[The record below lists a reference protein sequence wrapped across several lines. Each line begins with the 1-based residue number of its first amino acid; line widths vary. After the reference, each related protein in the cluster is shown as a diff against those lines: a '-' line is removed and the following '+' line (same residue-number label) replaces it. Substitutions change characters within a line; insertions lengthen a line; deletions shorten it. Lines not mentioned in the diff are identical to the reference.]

1 MGKSKSPKQDVTE
14 YLLTVHIGAC
24 LGPVDYFRGIL
35 INEKQAWRGKVSDAM
50 SVPIYNRGLFG
61 GPQKEGGV
69 EGVLHF
75 LPGKGNQLLPANV
88 TARFGKTPETSVAY
102 RGLASI
108 YFTGANIGQGFLW
121 GMNNPIVAQTVDIEV
136 TRAAK
141 GLNPEYEFISN
152 PRHPD
157 KPDANPAH
165 IIYEAATDPVDG
177 IVRADDVDFA
187 ALNEAGERLYSEGMG
202 MSLLWS
208 RGMACENFLNEIQ
221 AHINSV
227 IYTDPETGLMTLKL
241 VRDDY
246 DPETLFEINADNAEL
261 IKFQRKM
268 PGESTNEI
276 VVTYTDPATEK
287 EATVTVHDLPSASVV
302 GSVSDSR
309 NYYGFRRP
317 ELAEEA
323 GWRELLVANAPLAS
337 VDVLMNRDGWK
348 LRPGQPVRVYFPDA
362 DNPDKTIN
370 IIARVGEIDYGKP
383 DAEDIPISL
392 LEDVWSLAR
401 PPLSRPAESEW
412 VDESEPPTPMAAQ
425 LAFTLPSYMV
435 LSTSYQEQLL
445 ELEYP
450 EVVAATLGHH
460 PSPDAINFEL
470 FDAEVQPTGELEVT
484 SAGVKTFTER
494 GTLIQSI
501 PPEATSNVLWT
512 TLPLG
517 RGPRIGGFA
526 LVGSADAAQEFMLIR
541 GFDGFQYTVDRGV
554 LDTIPRAWP
563 SGTPVWFVNPN
574 TKIVDDRTVRSAG
587 ETVTYRMAPRTS
599 LGQLPL
605 DQATPVSATLTDR
618 PYLPLRPANVKVNGV
633 PIQGTV
639 NVSTAN
645 DIAITWATRNRVLE
659 DGQVVAWDAAPVAPE
674 YKQRTVIV
682 VSTSA
687 GVPIRRYVH
696 LWTENSFT
704 IPKAWYAR
712 YTDVRI
718 YIHAERDGLDS
729 LQALRFDVTGLPG
742 DAGAAEPPAAPD
754 AGVPPPPVAAPAADD
769 FTAYGGVTDSGPDG
783 QPMPAIFVKG
793 RRSISSMIGLSVRYA
808 VKPTENVLPDWQ
820 YHPTATLDERELL
833 LPIAP
838 VASKT
843 TYLVECAYVAAENI
857 IGFYRSLGEVTSGS
871 LVIDEIWDGGQ
882 GVPTA
887 DIIASLRTTE
897 QLVQETAERV
907 DQIEGGF
914 DEALAEAQA
923 AAATA
928 VSAADDAAA
937 AALQATDKAADAS
950 ASAVAAQSSAG
961 DSGASAAA
969 SAASASVATTK
980 ADEAEQ
986 SASAAQADRLLAE
999 TARGQAQTSA
1009 TQAASARD
1017 DAAGSAAS
1025 ASSSAT
1031 NAANSRDAAAGSA
1044 SAAAGSASTAT
1055 TKAGEAGISAAAAM
1069 ASQVSASTARDEAM
1083 LALLQQGRTNLVARE
1098 NVTPGSPITS
1108 PSPSLSGWGFT
1119 MTGTG
1124 SNVERG
1130 IVVGPLKQNTPYSV
1144 SFRARRSDG
1153 ATPQMALDVDLYPDT
1168 LPQRQFQI
1176 GPDWTDFK
1184 WEGLSSAHGDMTLPN
1199 VRLRFFRAPLAA
1211 GVSFEVTDIKL
1222 EEGATASAWT
1232 PSPKDAPASATA
1244 AATSASSAAASETAA
1259 GQSASAASGFA
1270 TNASTSAGQAQTYS
1284 NQASVS
1290 AADAQSA
1297 SVSAGVAASTARM
1310 TAIMSLPERMA
1321 DVENFAGALS
1331 GRPETIGPF
1340 AWGTPYTHPVE
1351 GDVLRV
1357 TGAYN
1362 IVNRGWLKIEAGR
1375 TYRVTVR
1382 AWVSSDGPSGN
1393 RTQIGYRIL
1402 AADGTSIT
1410 VTVNNRNAV
1419 SADGFTDF
1427 SWERTAE
1434 QIWAL
1439 RPQAVYI
1446 RAHTRPNINTADNN
1460 SSGATTDLAF
1470 MRLEDV
1476 TESVAAAA
1484 SAAAA
1489 VTQAA
1494 NASASAANAQIS
1506 AELAASI
1513 STEAGF
1519 NLLPN
1524 STFADGMTGWTTT
1537 TWFQS
1542 NLTAAF
1548 GPHAFCNLNGTNQM
1562 AAAPVVVNASNTY
1575 TLSAD
1580 FRRLAT
1586 SGNLVMDVEWLNS
1599 TGGLISRSA
1608 RIIVNANQNFG
1619 EQARKSVTVTPPAGA
1634 ATGRI
1639 RAFGENISGIQTNG
1653 LAVRQIKFEVGTKAT
1668 MWRDD
1673 MQAAQ
1678 MSAQLSVTYAV
1689 AVDAQTRLSTARFDV
1704 KAAAGS
1710 DPAQLQVA
1718 ADGSGSLIGLL
1729 ASQLSF
1735 STVVNGVAYPVMK
1748 LLSGAVYISGPVY
1761 IGFNK
1766 EIELYPLAPNP
1777 YISIKVGSGRIAMGK
1792 LPNDNLIYWFGPTQ
1806 EVSNMRKNNAR
1817 EWRDTSGN
1825 AYFGGT
1831 IIAGTISNSG
1841 QGTNINVPAEF
1852 TLGPFGTNGGP
1863 ITVAWSYEYSR
1874 QGKRW
1879 GNSTGG
1885 ITGNTSALVR
1895 LYRRIAGQAETLIDT
1910 MTITGD
1916 LNAYYDAEPVP
1927 GQPSGTQGQTF
1938 FTEYMGNSRTYT
1950 DSAGGTQQRTYR
1962 IQVVSRTLKNVPGD
1976 SNELDNQV
1984 QRYGIT
1990 SSE

>member
-35 INEKQAWRGKVSDAM
+35 INEKQAWSGKVSDAL
-50 SVPIYNRGLFG
+50 SVPVYNRGLFG
-61 GPQKEGGV
+61 GPQKEGGI

-108 YFTGANIGQGFLW
+108 YFTGANVGQGFLW
-121 GMNNPIVAQTVDIEV
+121 GMNNPIVAQTVDVEV

-141 GLNPEYEFISN
+141 GLNPAYEFIAN

-177 IVRADDVDFA
+177 IVRAEDVDFA

-202 MSLLWS
+202 MSLLWA

-261 IKFQRKM
+261 LKFQRKM

-412 VDESEPPTPMAAQ
+412 VNESEPPTPMAAQ

-460 PSPDAINFEL
+460 PSPDAVNFEL

-484 SAGVKTFTER
+484 SAGIKTFTER
-494 GTLIQSI
+494 GALIQSI
-501 PPEATSNVLWT
+501 PPEASSHVLWT

-517 RGPRIGGFA
+517 RGPRVGGFA

-541 GFDGFQYTVDRGV
+541 SFDGFQYTVDRGV
-554 LDTIPRAWP
+554 LDTVPRAWP
-563 SGTPVWFVNPN
+563 SGTPVWFINPN

-605 DQATPVSATLTDR
+605 DQATPVTATLTDR

-645 DIAITWATRNRVLE
+645 DIEITWATRNRVLE

-704 IPKAWYAR
+704 IPKVWYAR

-718 YIHAERDGLDS
+718 YVYAERDGLDS

-742 DAGAAEPPAAPD
+742 DEDAAEPPVVPD

-820 YHPTATLDERELL
+820 YHPTATLDERELF

-897 QLVQETAERV
+897 QLVQETSDRV
-907 DQIEGGF
+907 DQLEGGF

-928 VSAADDAAA
+928 VGAADDAAA
-937 AALQATDKAADAS
+937 AALQATNEAAGAA

-969 SAASASVATTK
+969 SAASASVASTK

-986 SASAAQADRLLAE
+986 SATAAQADRLLAE

-1025 ASSSAT
+1025 ASASAT
-1031 NAANSRDAAAGSA
+1031 LAANSRDAAAGSA

-1055 TKAGEAGISAAAAM
+1055 TQADEAGVSAASAA
-1069 ASQVSASTARDEAM
+1069 ASQVSATAA
-1083 LALLQQGRTNLVARE
+1083 
-1098 NVTPGSPITS
+1098 
-1108 PSPSLSGWGFT
+1108 
-1119 MTGTG
+1119 
-1124 SNVERG
+1124 
-1130 IVVGPLKQNTPYSV
+1130 
-1144 SFRARRSDG
+1144 
-1153 ATPQMALDVDLYPDT
+1153 
-1168 LPQRQFQI
+1168 
-1176 GPDWTDFK
+1176 
-1184 WEGLSSAHGDMTLPN
+1184 
-1199 VRLRFFRAPLAA
+1199 
-1211 GVSFEVTDIKL
+1211 
-1222 EEGATASAWT
+1222 
-1232 PSPKDAPASATA
+1232 KDAAEAAKSGAETAQGQAQSSATA
-1244 AATSASSAAASETAA
+1244 AATSASSASASETAA
-1259 GQSASAASGFA
+1259 GQSASSASGSA
-1270 TNASTSAGQAQTYS
+1270 TTAATRAGEALTYR
-1284 NQASVS
+1284 NQASSS
-1290 AADAQSA
+1290 AADAQAA
-1297 SVSAGVAASTARM
+1297 SVSAGVYASTARS
-1310 TAIMSLPERMA
+1310 AANQSDAVSPGQALDSFA
-1321 DVENFAGALS
+1321 WNQWDVLNATPNLRDIGPAVVNGALRFNPGMGGHVHAAKATAVVQGHKYRIS
-1331 GRPETIGPF
+1331 TTFRR
-1340 AWGTPYTHPVE
+1340 AVE
-1351 GDVLRV
+1351 GGGANSV
-1357 TGAYN
+1357 TLFHWAWNADGSISQSAEHHTVNPSGGGIQSITRDIDLPVGAA
-1362 IVNRGWLKIEAGR
+1362 W
-1375 TYRVTVR
+1375 VR
-1382 AWVSSDGPSGN
+1382 AMVRVNAGDG
-1393 RTQIGYRIL
+1393 
-1402 AADGTSIT
+1402 
-1410 VTVNNRNAV
+1410 VTDLLTIETKDVQSEV
-1419 SADGFTDF
+1419 SAAN
-1427 SWERTAE
+1427 SA
-1434 QIWAL
+1434 
-1439 RPQAVYI
+1439 AV
-1446 RAHTRPNINTADNN
+1446 AQ
-1460 SSGATTDLAF
+1460 S
-1470 MRLEDV
+1470 
-1476 TESVAAAA
+1476 A
-1484 SAAAA
+1484 SAS
-1489 VTQAA
+1489 
-1494 NASASAANAQIS
+1494 ASASAASAQINADLAVS
-1506 AELAASI
+1506 ASNARQ
-1513 STEAGF
+1513 

-1524 STFADGMTGWTTT
+1524 STGLMGMQGWSQTAGSGVIAESASTDGSRFIWYVPWAGSLDAGAYSEWLDCTPNAHLSVSAEVYSGGMNSGATRVYAQIVDASFNTLDYIVAET
-1537 TWFQS
+1537 
-1542 NLTAAF
+1542 F
-1548 GPHAFCNLNGTNQM
+1548 GETNQWVYVK
-1562 AAAPVVVNASNTY
+1562 AEGRVS
-1575 TLSAD
+1575 
-1580 FRRLAT
+1580 
-1586 SGNLVMDVEWLNS
+1586 
-1599 TGGLISRSA
+1599 
-1608 RIIVNANQNFG
+1608 
-1619 EQARKSVTVTPPAGA
+1619 PPAARYMRVIMDTYA
-1634 ATGRI
+1634 ADWKPVGPVAAWRK
-1639 RAFGENISGIQTNG
+1639 
-1653 LAVRQIKFEVGTKAT
+1653 IKVEQWPTASPWNDYASDRVL
-1668 MWRDD
+1668 
-1673 MQAAQ
+1673 
-1678 MSAQLSVTYAV
+1678 SAQLSVTSAV
-1689 AVDAQTRLSTARFDV
+1689 AADAQTRLSTARFNV
-1704 KAAAGS
+1704 RAAAGS
-1710 DPAQLQVA
+1710 DPAQLEVA

-1748 LLSGAVYISGPVY
+1748 LISGAVYISGPVY

-1841 QGTNINVPAEF
+1841 QGTNVNVPAEF

-1879 GNSTGG
+1879 GNQVNG
-1885 ITGNTSALVR
+1885 ISGSTSALVR

-1916 LNAYYDAEPVP
+1916 MNAYYDAEPVP
-1927 GQPSGTQGQTF
+1927 GQPPGTQGQTF

-1950 DSAGGTQQRTYR
+1950 DNAGGTQQRTYR
-1962 IQVVSRTLKNVPGD
+1962 IQVVSRSLKSVPGD
-1976 SNELDNQV
+1976 SNEADNQV

>member
-35 INEKQAWRGKVSDAM
+35 INEKQAWSGKVSDAL
-50 SVPIYNRGLFG
+50 SVPVYNRGLFG
-61 GPQKEGGV
+61 GPQKEGGI

-108 YFTGANIGQGFLW
+108 YFTGANVGQGFLW
-121 GMNNPIVAQTVDIEV
+121 GMNNPIVAQTVDVEV

-141 GLNPEYEFISN
+141 GLNPAYEFIAN

-177 IVRADDVDFA
+177 IVRAEDVDFA

-202 MSLLWS
+202 MSLLWA

-261 IKFQRKM
+261 LKFQRKM

-412 VDESEPPTPMAAQ
+412 VNESEPPTPMAAQ

-460 PSPDAINFEL
+460 PSPDAVNFEL

-484 SAGVKTFTER
+484 SAGIKTFTER
-494 GTLIQSI
+494 GALIQSI
-501 PPEATSNVLWT
+501 PPEASSHVLWT

-517 RGPRIGGFA
+517 RGPRVGGFA

-541 GFDGFQYTVDRGV
+541 SFDGFQYTVDRGV
-554 LDTIPRAWP
+554 LDTVPRAWP
-563 SGTPVWFVNPN
+563 SGTPVWFINPN

-645 DIAITWATRNRVLE
+645 DIEITWATRNRVLE

-704 IPKAWYAR
+704 IPKVWYAR

-718 YIHAERDGLDS
+718 YVYAERDGLDS

-742 DAGAAEPPAAPD
+742 DEDAAEPPVAPD

-820 YHPTATLDERELL
+820 YHPTATLDERELF

-897 QLVQETAERV
+897 QLVQETSDRV
-907 DQIEGGF
+907 DQLEGGF

-928 VSAADDAAA
+928 VGAADDAAA
-937 AALQATDKAADAS
+937 AALQATNEAAGAA

-969 SAASASVATTK
+969 SAASASVAATK
-980 ADEAEQ
+980 ADEAGQ

-1055 TKAGEAGISAAAAM
+1055 SKADEAGVSAASAA
-1069 ASQVSASTARDEAM
+1069 ASQVSASAA
-1083 LALLQQGRTNLVARE
+1083 
-1098 NVTPGSPITS
+1098 
-1108 PSPSLSGWGFT
+1108 
-1119 MTGTG
+1119 
-1124 SNVERG
+1124 
-1130 IVVGPLKQNTPYSV
+1130 K
-1144 SFRARRSDG
+1144 DG
-1153 ATPQMALDVDLYPDT
+1153 AEAAMA
-1168 LPQRQFQI
+1168 
-1176 GPDWTDFK
+1176 GA
-1184 WEGLSSAHGDMTLPN
+1184 E
-1199 VRLRFFRAPLAA
+1199 AA
-1211 GVSFEVTDIKL
+1211 GAQAQS
-1222 EEGATASAWT
+1222 AAS
-1232 PSPKDAPASATA
+1232 A
-1244 AATSASSAAASETAA
+1244 AATSASSASASETAA

-1270 TNASTSAGQAQTYS
+1270 TSASTSAGEAQTYS
-1284 NQASVS
+1284 NQASTS
-1290 AADAQSA
+1290 AAGAQAA
-1297 SVSAGVAASTARM
+1297 SVTAGVAASTAQLTSAKMMPDRVSD
-1310 TAIMSLPERMA
+1310 AA
-1321 DVENFAGALS
+1321 NFSNVDAWATPDATTPLTEGVNVSTPDQGAV
-1331 GRPETIGPF
+1331 RQF
-1340 AWGTPYTHPVE
+1340 
-1351 GDVLRV
+1351 
-1357 TGAYN
+1357 TGSVPIAS
-1362 IVNRGWLKIEAGR
+1362 RGWRKVEPGR
-1375 TYRVTVR
+1375 TYRFTSVSKVVSGAPGNQVR
-1382 AWVSSDGPSGN
+1382 NGFGLYDTNGAPVGWWLAFPDRSSSTDWITDQREVSGDFLLSTWPNAVYLRPLIHSGLMSDGTALP
-1393 RTQIGYRIL
+1393 
-1402 AADGTSIT
+1402 A
-1410 VTVNNRNAV
+1410 VTWAV
-1419 SADGFTDF
+1419 ST
-1427 SWERTAE
+1427 
-1434 QIWAL
+1434 L
-1439 RPQAVYI
+1439 RA
-1446 RAHTRPNINTADNN
+1446 
-1460 SSGATTDLAF
+1460 
-1470 MRLEDV
+1470 EDV
-1476 TESVAAAA
+1476 TESA
-1484 SAAAA
+1484 SAANSAA
-1489 VTQAA
+1489 VAQSASA
-1494 NASASAANAQIS
+1494 SASASAASAQIS
-1506 AELAASI
+1506 ADLAAKV
-1513 STEAGF
+1513 G
-1519 NLLPN
+1519 LKPN
-1524 STFADGMTGWTTT
+1524 RVVNSDFSNGLANWTPYGGWTTYIH
-1537 TWFQS
+1537 
-1542 NLTAAF
+1542 AMF
-1548 GPHAFCNLNGTNQM
+1548 GPLVHSTAGGDVYLVSDWIRVEGGE
-1562 AAAPVVVNASNTY
+1562 TY
-1575 TLSAD
+1575 TCSAVGD
-1580 FRRLAT
+1580 QGPG
-1586 SGNLVMDVEWLNS
+1586 GN
-1599 TGGLISRSA
+1599 TGGMYFRYRRGDGSEISDGNTFTPTQGIGWQSRIKATFTVPSDCVFVEVIFFRSAAHSYPLHISRVMFSYGTDVVPWNNDA
-1608 RIIVNANQNFG
+1608 Q
-1619 EQARKSVTVTPPAGA
+1619 E
-1634 ATGRI
+1634 
-1639 RAFGENISGIQTNG
+1639 
-1653 LAVRQIKFEVGTKAT
+1653 AVVA
-1668 MWRDD
+1668 
-1673 MQAAQ
+1673 
-1678 MSAQLSVTYAV
+1678 AQLSVTYNV
-1689 AVDAQTRLSTARFDV
+1689 AVDAQTRLSSARFDV

-1874 QGKRW
+1874 QGQRW
-1879 GNSTGG
+1879 GNQVSG
-1885 ITGNTSALVR
+1885 ISGNTSALVR
-1895 LYRRIAGQAETLIDT
+1895 LYRRIAGQSETLIDT

-1916 LNAYYDAEPVP
+1916 MNAYYDAEPVP
-1927 GQPSGTQGQTF
+1927 GQPGGTQGRTF

-1950 DSAGGTQQRTYR
+1950 DNAGGTQQRTYR
-1962 IQVVSRTLKNVPGD
+1962 IQVVSRSLKNVPGD
-1976 SNELDNQV
+1976 SNAADNQV